1 MADELENPSGTTE
14 PVRARA
20 AGVEGDQPRG
30 RGSSGPSASGRSEKR
45 RGRRSAYATRD
56 LTTGSIPRNLWFLAW
71 PATVNGALRT
81 VDQLADLVWAGFF
94 GSLAIAGMGVAQQYV
109 GMAFTAR
116 MGLDVGMRAMVSR
129 AIGMGDTRLA
139 EHVVFQAATIT
150 LGYSLL
156 MVLIGVFLTESLLGL
171 LGVSDAVVAQGTT
184 YMRILLIGQTVIGFQ
199 SLAGQ
204 SLSAAGDTLTPMRAA
219 VVARVIHLAASPTLM
234 FGLVGMPEMGL
245 AGAAL
250 GTVLSHL
257 VSLVIVL
264 SALFRGS
271 SRLHLR
277 LRDFSFDGATVWR
290 LLKIGG
296 PASINGMER
305 TLAQLFMVRLVAP
318 FGDVA
323 VAAFS
328 ITRRVENFAQ
338 MGSRG
343 LGMASGIIVGQSL
356 GAGKPE
362 RAKETI
368 RWAAMYVAI
377 ITAAFSGL
385 LIAFPVGFLTLFTRD
400 PAFLEVA
407 RTWLVIA
414 AAGYVGLALGQ
425 VAQQSFQTAGDTVMV
440 MLITLGTMW
449 GLELPLAWY
458 LTRSTDVGQFG
469 VAWAMLAAM
478 AARPVIY
485 VPYYYWGRWLRV
497 RMFDPPEQARSGEGD
512 GGAAG

>member
-1 MADELENPSGTTE
+1 MGDELENPSAPGE
-14 PVRARA
+14 PLRPAP
-20 AGVEGDQPRG
+20 AGLEAGHPRSRDPSGG
-30 RGSSGPSASGRSEKR
+30 RG
-45 RGRRSAYATRD
+45 GRRSAYATRD
-56 LTTGSIPRNLWFLAW
+56 LTSGSIPRNLWFLAW

-109 GMAFTAR
+109 GLAFTAR

-129 AIGMGDTRLA
+129 AVGMGDTRLA

-150 LGYSLL
+150 LGYSLM
-156 MVLIGVFLTESLLGL
+156 MVLIGVFLTEVLLGL
-171 LGVSDAVVAQGTT
+171 LGVSDAVIVQGTT
-184 YMRILLIGQTVIGFQ
+184 YMRILLIGQAVMGFQ
-199 SLAGQ
+199 MWASQ
-204 SLSAAGDTLTPMRAA
+204 SLSAAGDTLTPMRAG
-219 VVARVIHLAASPTLM
+219 VIARVIHLTASPILM
-234 FGLVGMPEMGL
+234 FGLVGVPQMGL
-245 AGAAL
+245 PGAAL

-257 VSLVIVL
+257 VSLALLL
-264 SALFRGS
+264 SVLFRGS

-277 LRDFSFDGATVWR
+277 LRDFSFDGPMVWR

-296 PASINGMER
+296 PASVNGMER
-305 TLAQLFMVRLVAP
+305 GLAQLFMVRLVAP
-318 FGDVA
+318 FGDIA

-343 LGMASGIIVGQSL
+343 LGMASGIIVGQNL

-362 RAKETI
+362 RARETI
-368 RWAAMYVAI
+368 RWAAIYVVL
-377 ITAAFSGL
+377 ITAVFSGL
-385 LIAFPVGFLTLFTRD
+385 VMTFPGGFLTLFTRD
-400 PAFLEVA
+400 PAFLDVA

-425 VAQQSFQTAGDTVMV
+425 VAQQSFQTAGDTLVV

-449 GLELPLAWY
+449 FLELPLAWY

-478 AARPVIY
+478 VARPLIY
-485 VPYYYWGRWLRV
+485 VPYYYWGRWMRVQVFGQGQSVSLR
-497 RMFDPPEQARSGEGD
+497 
-512 GGAAG
+512 

>member
-1 MADELENPSGTTE
+1 MSEERDSPSMPAEARGTA
-14 PVRARA
+14 PP
-20 AGVEGDQPRG
+20 GVEDATSQPQRPGGGRG
-30 RGSSGPSASGRSEKR
+30 RG
-45 RGRRSAYATRD
+45 RSAYATRD
-56 LTTGSIPRNLWFLAW
+56 LTTGNIPRNLWFLAW

-109 GMAFTAR
+109 GLAFTAR

-129 AIGMGDTRLA
+129 AVGMGDTRLA

-150 LGYSLL
+150 VGYSLV
-156 MVLIGVFLTESLLGL
+156 MVLIGVFLTEALLGL
-171 LGVSDAVVAQGTT
+171 LGVSDAVIAQGTM
-184 YMRILLIGQTVIGFQ
+184 YMRILLIGQGVMGFQ
-199 SLAGQ
+199 MWASQ
-204 SLSAAGDTLTPMRAA
+204 SLSAAGDTLTPMRAG
-219 VVARVIHLAASPTLM
+219 VTARVIHLTASPTLM

-245 AGAAL
+245 PGAAL
-250 GTVLSHL
+250 GTVLSHM
-257 VSLVIVL
+257 VSLALLLSVL
-264 SALFRGS
+264 LRGS

-277 LRDFSFDGATVWR
+277 PREFSFDGPLLWR

-296 PASINGMER
+296 PASVNGMER
-305 TLAQLFMVRLVAP
+305 GLAQLFMVRLVAP

-343 LGMASGIIVGQSL
+343 LGHAAGIIVGQSL

-368 RWAAMYVAI
+368 RWAALYVAI
-377 ITAAFSGL
+377 ATAVFSVL
-385 LIAFPVGFLTLFTRD
+385 VMAFPVGFLTLFTRD
-400 PAFLEVA
+400 PAFLDVA
-407 RTWLVIA
+407 RTWLMIA
-414 AAGYVGLALGQ
+414 AAGYVGLALAQ
-425 VAQQSFQTAGDTVMV
+425 VAQQSFQTAGDTVVV

-458 LTRSTDVGQFG
+458 LTRSTDLGQFG

-478 AARPVIY
+478 VVRPLVY
-485 VPYYYWGRWLRV
+485 VPYYYWGRWTRV
-497 RMFDPPEQARSGEGD
+497 RIFDQSPP
-512 GGAAG
+512 